1 MEASKSSV
9 GRYATRTN
17 NAMQRLL
24 EAQAQTDRLIQ
35 VVKENPE
42 ADYTEAAILLTMNGL
57 LNKVATAEEEFNEM
71 PLDKAG
77 RLIASLS
84 RTKVYKDRVKQDMR
98 KKPEDGEEVLK
109 PPQNGVAMGQPSPM
123 ETAEELKLKQVEGQT
138 EQVQVDTI
146 VSVANKQAEGIFREM
161 VKPIFKMIDKAEDME
176 ELQKV
181 LKDEKKLRELY
192 QEMESPELED
202 LIQQGIYLSHLIGRS
217 MD

>member
-1 MEASKSSV
+1 MGLEIPKSHI
-9 GRYATRTN
+9 Y
-17 NAMQRLL
+17 
-24 EAQAQTDRLIQ
+24 
-35 VVKENPE
+35 K
-42 ADYTEAAILLTMNGL
+42 
-57 LNKVATAEEEFNEM
+57 KFNI
-71 PLDKAG
+71 P
-77 RLIASLS
+77 
-84 RTKVYKDRVKQDMR
+84 
-98 KKPEDGEEVLK
+98 KPEDGEEVLK